1 MKEQLRINFVIRGR
15 VENGS
20 DCHAFQIAIT
30 FVPSFFR
37 GKKIKIKIKVQLQ
50 AERKQNVC
58 SLCFKPRRG
67 KTTLITA
74 LTTQTNYDYDKRL
87 SLATCLRQAAALLV

>member
-1 MKEQLRINFVIRGR
+1 M
-15 VENGS
+15 
-20 DCHAFQIAIT
+20 
-30 FVPSFFR
+30 
-37 GKKIKIKIKVQLQ
+37 QLQ

>member
-1 MKEQLRINFVIRGR
+1 MEGSKTAVIVMRSKLPLPLSPR
-15 VENGS
+15 
-20 DCHAFQIAIT
+20 
-30 FVPSFFR
+30 FFE
-37 GKKIKIKIKVQLQ
+37 KKTKIKIKVQLQ
-50 AERKQNVC
+50 AERKRNVC

>member
-1 MKEQLRINFVIRGR
+1 MEGSKTAVIVMRSKLPLPLSPR
-15 VENGS
+15 
-20 DCHAFQIAIT
+20 
-30 FVPSFFR
+30 FFE
-37 GKKIKIKIKVQLQ
+37 KKTKIKIKVQLQ

>member
-1 MKEQLRINFVIRGR
+1 MEGSKTAVIVMRSKLPLPLSPR
-15 VENGS
+15 
-20 DCHAFQIAIT
+20 
-30 FVPSFFR
+30 FFE
-37 GKKIKIKIKVQLQ
+37 KKIKIKIKVQLQ

-74 LTTQTNYDYDKRL
+74 STTQTKYDYDKRL

>member
-1 MKEQLRINFVIRGR
+1 MEGSKTAVIVMRSKLPLPLSPR
-15 VENGS
+15 
-20 DCHAFQIAIT
+20 
-30 FVPSFFR
+30 FFE
-37 GKKIKIKIKVQLQ
+37 KKTKIKIKVQLQ

-58 SLCFKPRRG
+58 SLCFQPRRG

>member
-1 MKEQLRINFVIRGR
+1 MEGSKTAVIVMRSKLPLPLSPR
-15 VENGS
+15 
-20 DCHAFQIAIT
+20 
-30 FVPSFFR
+30 FFEE
-37 GKKIKIKIKVQLQ
+37 KKIKIKIKVQLQ